1 MRMSDW
7 SSDVCSSDLLHQSEA
22 MPSTL
27 EEMAFARR
35 AARAGRR
42 TQANAVLDLD
52 DIIVLSV
59 EQEQRR
65 LVGADMAFGR
75 IERLARRVGSSP
87 EQLFAASGMG
97 NGRVH
102 RHQRIEAGE
111 RIGSRREDA
120 GAIEIGRAHV

>member
-1 MRMSDW
+1 MASQPVPQQFGPDRDRQP
-7 SSDVCSSDLLHQSEA
+7 CRLHQSEA

-87 EQLFAASGMG
+87 ERSEEHTSELPSLMRLSYAVFCLKKKKQTQKYNSY
-97 NGRVH
+97 
-102 RHQRIEAGE
+102 
-111 RIGSRREDA
+111 
-120 GAIEIGRAHV
+120 

>member
-1 MRMSDW
+1 
-7 SSDVCSSDLLHQSEA
+7 

-27 EEMAFARR
+27 EEMAVARR

-102 RHQRIEAGE
+102 RPHRMEAGA
-111 RIGSRREDA
+111 RIGRSEERSVGKECVRKCRSRWSPE
-120 GAIEIGRAHV
+120 

>member
-1 MRMSDW
+1 
-7 SSDVCSSDLLHQSEA
+7 
-22 MPSTL
+22 
-27 EEMAFARR
+27 MAFARR

-52 DIIVLSV
+52 DIIVRSV

-65 LVGADMAFGR
+65 LLGPDMACGR

-97 NGRVH
+97 NRRVH
-102 RHQRIEAGE
+102 RHHRIRSEE
-111 RIGSRREDA
+111 HTSELQSLMRISSAVFSLTKKKQLVHHLR
-120 GAIEIGRAHV
+120 ITK